1 MQDLSS
7 LPIKGIKDPW
17 KTGIKNGWDVIDGRS
32 VSADRT
38 LEADV
43 VIIGTGAGGG
53 VSAEILTQRGLK
65 VILIEAGKL
74 MSSDDFTLNEGQAYR
89 DLYQEGAMRATKDAG
104 ITILQGR
111 TVGGTTVVN
120 WTSSFRTPSETLQ
133 YWQDTFGVENLLRQD
148 LDPWFQKMEERLK
161 ISQWIMPPNANNDVL
176 KKGCEAL
183 GWEWAVIPRN
193 VEGCWNIGYCGMG
206 CPTNAKQSMLV
217 TTLPMAM
224 NNGATLIHSA
234 QAHRLLIDGD
244 TVTGVEVRPLNNDK
258 EPTGATVTIKAKT
271 VIASGGGIQTPALLM
286 RSEAPDP
293 QSRVGKRTFLHPT
306 TFTFGI
312 YDKEV
317 APYYG
322 APQSLYSDEFVF
334 KHGVDGPAGYKLEMM
349 PMHPGLTGALM
360 GGYGGD
366 ARNEIERLPNL
377 ASSIA
382 LLRDGFHADN
392 PGGSVELR
400 DNGEP
405 VIDYPV
411 DDYLLEGAKRTHL
424 TMAEMHFAAGAKEIR
439 PSHSHAGYYKS
450 WKAAKDAINNFAY
463 DPVITGLGSAHV
475 MGGCAMGQDESQCVV
490 NSDGSY
496 KYLNGLYI
504 IDGSVFPTSLGVNPQ
519 LTIYGMSA
527 RNATAL
533 ADKLKA

>member
-120 WTSSFRTPSETLQ
+120 WTSSFRTPSETLR
-133 YWQDTFGVENLLRQD
+133 YWQDTCGVENLLRQD

>member
-7 LPIKGIKDPW
+7 LPIKGINDPW
-17 KTGIKNGWDVIDGRS
+17 KTGIKNGWDVIDGRT

-43 VIIGTGAGGG
+43 VIIGTGAGGA

-133 YWQDTFGVENLLRQD
+133 YWQDTFGAENLLRDD

-176 KKGCEAL
+176 KKGCDAL

-217 TTLPMAM
+217 TTLPTAM

-234 QAHRLLIDGD
+234 QAHRLIIDGD
-244 TVTGVEVRPLNNDK
+244 TVTGVEVHPLNNDK
-258 EPTGATVTIKAKT
+258 VATGATVTVKAKT

-293 QSRVGKRTFLHPT
+293 QGRIGKRTFLHPT

-366 ARNEIERLPNL
+366 ARSEIERLPNL
-377 ASSIA
+377 AASIA
-382 LLRDGFHADN
+382 LIRDGFHADN
-392 PGGSVELR
+392 PGGNVELR

-411 DDYLLEGAKRTHL
+411 DPYLLEGAKRTHL

-439 PSHSHAGYYKS
+439 PSHGHAGYYKS
-450 WKAAKDAINNFAY
+450 WKEARDAINNLAY

-533 ADKLKA
+533 ADKLQA

>member
-7 LPIKGIKDPW
+7 LPIKGINDPW
-17 KTGIKNGWDVIDGRS
+17 KTGIKNGWDVIDGRT

-74 MSSDDFTLNEGQAYR
+74 MSSDDFTLNEGEAYR

-104 ITILQGR
+104 MTILQGR

-133 YWQDTFGVENLLRQD
+133 YWQDTFGVENLLRND
-148 LDPWFQKMEERLK
+148 LDPWFRKMEERLK

-176 KKGCEAL
+176 KKGCDAL

-217 TTLPMAM
+217 TTLPAAM

-258 EPTGATVTIKAKT
+258 VPTGATVTVKAKT

-286 RSEAPDP
+286 RSDAPDP
-293 QSRVGKRTFLHPT
+293 QGRVGKRTFLHPT

-312 YDKEV
+312 YDEEV

-392 PGGSVELR
+392 PGGNVELR

-411 DDYLLEGAKRTHL
+411 DSYLLEGAKRSHL

-450 WKAAKDAINNFAY
+450 WKEAKEAINKLAY

>member
-1 MQDLSS
+1 MQDLSP

-258 EPTGATVTIKAKT
+258 VPTGATVTVKAKT

>member
-1 MQDLSS
+1 M
-7 LPIKGIKDPW
+7 
-17 KTGIKNGWDVIDGRS
+17 
-32 VSADRT
+32 
-38 LEADV
+38 
-43 VIIGTGAGGG
+43 
-53 VSAEILTQRGLK
+53 
-65 VILIEAGKL
+65 
-74 MSSDDFTLNEGQAYR
+74 
-89 DLYQEGAMRATKDAG
+89 
-104 ITILQGR
+104 
-111 TVGGTTVVN
+111 
-120 WTSSFRTPSETLQ
+120 
-133 YWQDTFGVENLLRQD
+133 
-148 LDPWFQKMEERLK
+148 
-161 ISQWIMPPNANNDVL
+161 
-176 KKGCEAL
+176 
-183 GWEWAVIPRN
+183 IPRN

-217 TTLPMAM
+217 TTLPAAM

-258 EPTGATVTIKAKT
+258 VPTGATVTVKAKT

-286 RSEAPDP
+286 RSDAPDP
-293 QSRVGKRTFLHPT
+293 QGRVGKRTFLHPT

-312 YDKEV
+312 YDQEV

-392 PGGSVELR
+392 PGGNVELR

-411 DDYLLEGAKRTHL
+411 DAYLLEGAKRSHL

-450 WKAAKDAINNFAY
+450 WKEAKEAINKLAY

>member
-258 EPTGATVTIKAKT
+258 VHTGATVTVKAKT

-424 TMAEMHFAAGAKEIR
+424 TMAEMHFAAGAREIR

>member
-133 YWQDTFGVENLLRQD
+133 YWLDTFGVENLLRQD

-258 EPTGATVTIKAKT
+258 VPTGATVTVKAKT

>member
-258 EPTGATVTIKAKT
+258 VPTGATVTVKAKT

>member
-17 KTGIKNGWDVIDGRS
+17 KTGIKNGWDVIDGRT

-133 YWQDTFGVENLLRQD
+133 YWQDTFGVEDLLRQD

-258 EPTGATVTIKAKT
+258 VPTGATVTVKAKT